1 MALTQWIKRPLAV
14 VPNMKLRMRFLTSY
28 LLVCMIPLLIVS
40 TIIYYQSAHSLEE
53 ASQEFAALYTS
64 QIDSSMNDF
73 IQEYD
78 RVTKT
83 VLIDNDLLSR
93 LGEEK
98 LPMDEM
104 IANKNM
110 INRILM
116 RIALLKPE
124 ISNLMLVTK
133 GNLVYHFSNT
143 SSAVNE
149 TVLLEQ
155 DWYKMSADPEDTLFI
170 TGLHDRSYYEDK
182 GEGAVLTV
190 GRVLLNANGSYAGVL
205 LIDLDP
211 SRLLKLN
218 ENFLV
223 ARDRYDMRV
232 IVTNK
237 KGELVYHSDLTSG
250 KTNWKQLSAS
260 RMTPATDKEN
270 EGMIVL
276 KGSMSSNKLDVRTEI
291 PRDKLLLKIGNMKV
305 STILVTAISFVFIM
319 AISLAMSSYI
329 TKPIMNLRRS
339 MKQAEAGAY
348 QPIELKIPNDEIGSL
363 IYSYNKMIVTI
374 RTLIEDVYMAEI
386 KQRQAKFLA
395 LQHQINPHMLYNT
408 LESIRMKAL
417 VQGQDEIAGMIKIL
431 ARMFRLSL
439 GKETHVH
446 SVRDEVDYTVNYLQL
461 QNIRFDNRFKLHVE
475 MSEEVL
481 QCRILP
487 LVFQPIVENSINHGF
502 HDYSKVMNLVLEGT
516 LTDHGEIR
524 IRISDDGAGMP
535 PPKVMELNERLAEA
549 ETDKLKVDD
558 IIEASG
564 KSIGLKNI
572 AERIKLQYGDGYDVT
587 VHSTE
592 GEGTVVEFHIP
603 RRLQN

>member
-1 MALTQWIKRPLAV
+1 MALNQWMKQPLALI
-14 VPNMKLRMRFLTSY
+14 PSMKLKQRFLTSY
-28 LLVCMIPLLIVS
+28 LLVCIIPLLIVS

-98 LPMDEM
+98 LPMAEL
-104 IANKNM
+104 IVNKNM

-133 GNLVYHFSNT
+133 GNIVYHFSNT

-149 TVLLEQ
+149 SILLQQ
-155 DWYKMSADPEDTLFI
+155 DWYKMSVDPEDTLFI

-232 IVTNK
+232 IVNNK

-260 RMTPATDKEN
+260 RSTSAKEK

-276 KGSMSSNKLDVRTEI
+276 TGNMHSNKLDVRTEI
-291 PRDKLLLKIGNMKV
+291 PREKLLLKIGNMKV
-305 STILVTAISFVFIM
+305 STILVTAVSLLFIM
-319 AISLAMSSYI
+319 GISIAMSSYI

-339 MKQAEAGAY
+339 MKQAEAGLY
-348 QPIELKIPNDEIGSL
+348 LPIELRIPNDEIGSL
-363 IYSYNKMIVTI
+363 VHSYNKMIVKI
-374 RTLIEDVYMAEI
+374 RTLIEDVYIAEI

-417 VQGQDEIAGMIKIL
+417 VKEQDEIAGMIKIL

-439 GKETHVH
+439 GKEAHLH

-461 QNIRFDNRFKLHVE
+461 QNIRFDDRFKLHVH

-487 LVFQPIVENSINHGF
+487 LVFQPIVENSINHAF
-502 HDYSKVMNLVLEGT
+502 HDYSKVMNLHLEGIVT
-516 LTDHGEIR
+516 EDDHIR
-524 IRISDDGAGMP
+524 IRISDDGAGMDP
-535 PPKVMELNERLAEA
+535 SKVMELNQRLAEA
-549 ETDKLKVDD
+549 ETDKLKLDD
-558 IIEASG
+558 LIEATG

-572 AERIKLQYGDGYDVT
+572 AERIKLQYGDGYDLT

-592 GEGTVVEFHIP
+592 GEGTVVEFRIP
-603 RRLQN
+603 TRS